1 MHKTPTHS
9 LQMEL
14 IRAYNPSADYQ
25 KLTELQTQ
33 LTQFVSQQ
41 NKNIATPVWEK
52 QELIDE
58 AFEKWL
64 TEGLF

>member
-1 MHKTPTHS
+1 MHKITLNS

-14 IRAYNPSADYQ
+14 IRAYNPEADYK
-25 KLTELQTQ
+25 KLTELQYE
-33 LTQFVSQQ
+33 LTQFFSQQ
-41 NKNIATPVWEK
+41 NKNVATPVWEK
-52 QELIDE
+52 QELIDS